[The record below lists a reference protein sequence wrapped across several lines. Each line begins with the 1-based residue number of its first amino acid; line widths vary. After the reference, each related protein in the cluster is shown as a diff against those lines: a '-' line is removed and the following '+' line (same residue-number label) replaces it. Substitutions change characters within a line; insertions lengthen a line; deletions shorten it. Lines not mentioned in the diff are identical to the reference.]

1 MLVTILPGG
10 ALASTVAPRNHRSMP
25 EHRASSRTTLSVPC
39 TLRRRTGSPIQART
53 LEVGAGGM
61 SVTTARPLAT
71 DELLH
76 FDLPLAAGDV
86 VDGEARVLREQAYG
100 IYALRFEALRAPAR
114 ERLAG
119 MVA

>member
-1 MLVTILPGG
+1 ML
-10 ALASTVAPRNHRSMP
+10 
-25 EHRASSRTTLSVPC
+25 EHRASTRTRLSVPC
-39 TLRRRTGSPIQART
+39 TLSRRSGSPIQART

-71 DELLH
+71 DEVLH
-76 FDLPLAAGDV
+76 FDLPLSAGDV
-86 VDGEARVLREQAYG
+86 VDGEARVLREQGYG
-100 IYALRFEALRAPAR
+100 IYALRFEALQAHAR